1 MSQLQALDVSRNPH
15 GRLCLRTADGQWHEG
30 ITPVRAFPIAAPLE
44 GISLVGADGKEVH
57 WIAHLEQVPAAARE
71 LIEEDL
77 AVREFVPLVQ
87 RIVSVD
93 SISVPSTWRLE
104 TDRGPATLVLKAE
117 EDIRKLEGRR
127 HLLILG
133 RDGVQYRIADTQAL
147 DRASQ
152 KLLERFL

>member
-1 MSQLQALDVSRNPH
+1 MSQEQALDLSRNAH
-15 GRLCLRTADGQWHEG
+15 GRLCLRTVDGQWHEG

-44 GISLVGADGKEVH
+44 GISLIGADGKEVH
-57 WIAHLEQVPAAARE
+57 WVAHLAQVPAQARQ
-71 LIEEDL
+71 LLEEDL
-77 AVREFVPLVQ
+77 AVREFVPVIE

-93 SISVPSTWRLE
+93 SISVPSTWQLE

-117 EDIRKLEGRR
+117 EDIRKLQGRR

-133 RDGVQYRIADTQAL
+133 RDGVQYRITDTQAL
-147 DRASQ
+147 DRSSQ